1 MNNEEI
7 IFPVSYFSY
16 TKMNDENLLIIDET
30 ILGYI
35 SAKRMSYQELLIFLR
50 LNSYILRDRRVIRL
64 IKILINN
71 NNKISIFFY

>member
-35 SAKRMSYQELLIFLR
+35 CQKDVVSRIINIFT
-50 LNSYILRDRRVIRL
+50 
-64 IKILINN
+64 IKFL
-71 NNKISIFFY
+71 YCVTGE

>member
-50 LNSYILRDRRVIRL
+50 L
-64 IKILINN
+64 KIACQES
-71 NNKISIFFY
+71 NKIDKNFN

>member
-35 SAKRMSYQELLIFLR
+35 SAKRMSYQELLIFLQ
-50 LNSYILRDRRVIRL
+50 LNSYIA
-64 IKILINN
+64 
-71 NNKISIFFY
+71 

>member
-35 SAKRMSYQELLIFLR
+35 CQKDVVSRIINIFTIKFLYIAWQE
-50 LNSYILRDRRVIRL
+50 S
-64 IKILINN
+64 
-71 NNKISIFFY
+71 NKIDKNFN